1 MTTRRPK
8 SQKNTDNDVP
18 TIDVPAVDVPAIEG
32 ELIQEEK
39 NQEAN
44 AELLTKI
51 EELKSALEAS
61 QQKEKTLLQTVD
73 QLQAQLHE
81 QKAIVQRLETAVK
94 QANQVHQEL
103 KQAQKTAL
111 RLAESNQKLIEENNA
126 LLHERHDNHEKQ
138 GNGAAAST
146 EPLPGLAL
154 ATPEPS
160 QTEGDLR
167 RHQEILR
174 QRQAA
179 RLSHP
184 VFPNNPEPTQ
194 FEDRDIGWV
203 D

>member
-1 MTTRRPK
+1 MTTRRQKP
-8 SQKNTDNDVP
+8 QKNTDNDIP
-18 TIDVPAVDVPAIEG
+18 TIEVPATNVPIDG

-39 NQEAN
+39 SNEAN
-44 AELLTKI
+44 AELITKI

-73 QLQAQLHE
+73 QLQAQVHE

-126 LLHERHDNHEKQ
+126 LLHERHDNHEKHD
-138 GNGAAAST
+138 NGVAAST

-154 ATPEPS
+154 ASPEPS
-160 QTEGDLR
+160 KTEGDLR

>member
-1 MTTRRPK
+1 MTNRRSK
-8 SQKNTDNDVP
+8 AQKMAEEDL
-18 TIDVPAVDVPAIEG
+18 PAIEG
-32 ELIQEEK
+32 ELIPAEE
-39 NQEAN
+39 NTN
-44 AELLTKI
+44 AELIAKI
-51 EELKSALEAS
+51 NQLKAALEKA
-61 QQKEKTLLQTVD
+61 QQKEKTLLQTLD
-73 QLQAQLHE
+73 QLQAQLDE
-81 QKAIVQRLETAVK
+81 QKTIVQRLETAVK

-126 LLHERHDNHEKQ
+126 LLHEKHEKTV
-138 GNGAAAST
+138 AAST
-146 EPLPGLAL
+146 KPLAELAL
-154 ATPEPS
+154 ANEPA
-160 QTEGDLR
+160 QTDGDLR